1 MDNHEYMVNMLKYMD
16 NIYIYIYVYIIRI
29 NTMKYMDNINILIY
43 QYNKIYGNI
52 WIIYG

>member
-1 MDNHEYMVNMLKYMD
+1 MDNHEYMVTMPKYMD
-16 NIYIYIYVYIIRI
+16 NIYIYVYIIRI

>member
-16 NIYIYIYVYIIRI
+16 NIYIYVYIIRI